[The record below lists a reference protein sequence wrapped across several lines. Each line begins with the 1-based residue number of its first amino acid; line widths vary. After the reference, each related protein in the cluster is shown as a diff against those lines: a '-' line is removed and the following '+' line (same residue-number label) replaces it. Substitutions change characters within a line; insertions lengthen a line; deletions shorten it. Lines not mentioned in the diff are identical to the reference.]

1 MVSVSKTPNPL
12 ARQFASG
19 APFFNAGSYAFY
31 TQEDAQNCPLAQELL
46 NLDIVAHVLITPL
59 FITVT
64 LVDEALW
71 HTQEAAVFA
80 VVERFIK
87 NGDSI
92 ITKVKQDGPQEGSDD
107 LFSTVESLL
116 QKHAMPAVAEHGGHI
131 RLVKIEDG
139 IVYLELQGACDGCPS
154 ALVTLKSGIENLLC
168 FYVPSIKEVRAINLD
183 C

>member
-1 MVSVSKTPNPL
+1 MVSVSQTPNPL
-12 ARQFASG
+12 ARQFSSG
-19 APFFNAGSYAFY
+19 SPFFNAGSYAFY
-31 TQEDAQNCPLAQELL
+31 TQEDAVNCPLAQELL
-46 NLDIVAHVLITPL
+46 RLDIVAHILITPL

-71 HTQEAAVFA
+71 NTQEAAVSE
-80 VVERFIK
+80 VINRFLE
-87 NGDSI
+87 
-92 ITKVKQDGPQEGSDD
+92 DGQPIVIEAEQKTAPEHSGD

-116 QKHAMPAVAEHGGHI
+116 EKHAIPAVTEHGGHI

-154 ALVTLKSGIENLLC
+154 ALVTLKNGIENLLC
-168 FYVPSIKEVRAINLD
+168 FYVPSIKEVRAINLS